1 MATIDDG
8 VQQDIEYV
16 NVEEITSRSEADEKI
31 LQSYHRLSSRRVD
44 LVGDFAGQ
52 ELFAIEG
59 DSLLLQCFENTLLDY
74 EDGFQMLHAVYL
86 VEEYLAQLQRRNC
99 RFHVAFFEAHR
110 HLCIPQSVKTIN
122 RSKYLLTRAA
132 LIRHLQS
139 NLVSESIQ
147 VHCFSDL
154 GDQAFDDY
162 LRNSAVYFMMCHDG
176 SRSHTSTNHDG
187 ADPRTQLRSVILH
200 FILSGYNV
208 ALINGSEFVDT
219 KIMAMVLETKN
230 LSHTLDIELD
240 EALKQSP
247 DVSNSISSEE
257 IKEVESKTSYLTERE
272 RLTVLALSRLIKSS
286 STAPQ
291 IPQFTHDLLVH
302 TALLHALPLSAR
314 SLQHTSSLDD
324 LAEHL
329 SDFCN
334 QATEIVRSSAWNEHH
349 DDVED
354 NECDVADLFDG
365 RLFNV
370 VSKGLDLSKMPESMQ
385 GKLNEL
391 NKSLKAVCHV
401 SSEDTQFDAKKLD
414 ISSLDTPS
422 TETTGN
428 MSVLPFSNPVFDQ
441 HLKSIRLG
449 IDDNASE
456 ESSRPSARIFQEVSH
471 WHNAKRPIQS
481 KTQPVLS
488 PRDELRARRR
498 NQKYMDE
505 MQKYAASLTNTVG
518 RALEPETLLVKSA
531 AQSKVAQKTESKKSN
546 VEPTK
551 ADKTDKAESSKKG
564 GNPKGAKKNVKVSGK
579 QAAQEAA
586 AAFQAKKSEAS
597 DSKVMQAWH
606 VILKSLSAETD
617 LPSRYIKTKDYFASL
632 PKDKREIL
640 GAEVQLFS
648 LSTLV
653 EIAIQSGKTTGE
665 DQSGVVAFIWHTA
678 RNLVL
683 CDNMT
688 KTICEKIKLTV
699 DSFGLPPVDIPK
711 PTQDKALPFRF
722 ALPLQNADEVK
733 NKLSGKAFQL
743 LHCGPFLDRS
753 MDAAPD
759 SRVDFQPDGWQ
770 RKVLD
775 GIDNNKSLF
784 VVAPTSAGKTFISFY
799 AMRKVIEADDEGV
812 LVYVAPTK
820 ALVNQIAAEIQGRY
834 SKKFKYPGK
843 SVWAIHTRDH
853 RINNATGCQVLVT
866 VPHVLQIML
875 LAPSHANSWATRV
888 KRIIFDEVHCIG
900 QADDGVVWEQLLLL
914 APCPIIALSATV
926 GNPDVFSDWLST
938 TEKAMGIEFEMVRHP
953 YRYSDLR
960 KFYYNP
966 PTKFLFDGLGQKKG
980 LPTLGLDGT
989 TGFEYLHPVACLV
1002 NRSAGMPDD
1011 LSFEPR
1017 DCYTLW
1023 KAMKEH
1029 SNDKYKLSA
1038 ELDPSTALP
1047 NVIRKQ
1053 DVLQWEAGLKKV
1065 LAAWMEDPSSPFN
1078 EVFKTLTGKA
1088 APKEDLYTP
1097 TAKRSGQREAQKVA
1111 ADNFLPLLCRLH
1123 EQEAMPAILFNYDRT
1138 RCEDICAKIHDDLKA
1153 AEDQWKA
1160 TDPKWKNKI
1169 VQWEAWKK
1177 DQERKGAKASKLSK
1191 KKPAEEGMTKADM
1204 ARDAADVDATGFEGF
1219 DPLAPQEGYHFC
1231 NFKAI
1236 QVSELADYMRELEW
1250 RRVPQWLIVAL
1261 TRGVAVH
1268 HSGMNRKYRQ
1278 VVEILFRKGFLR
1290 VVVATGTLALGIN
1303 MPCKTVV
1310 FTGES
1315 VFLTALEYRQCAGRA
1330 GRRGFD
1336 LLGNVVFQNMEHEKV
1351 LRLMSSR
1358 LPDLNGHFP
1367 VTTTLV
1373 LRLFTLLHGSN
1384 NSKYAAT
1391 CINSL
1396 LSQPRLHMGG
1406 PSFKDQTLHHLRFS
1420 IEYLRRQHLLDAK
1433 GATLNF
1439 AGLVSH
1445 LYFTENS
1452 SFAFHA
1458 LLKEGYL
1465 HRLCADIDND
1475 EENVVNTLMLVM
1487 SHLFGRVYCRK
1498 SDAEYREKV
1507 VKPSSSTVFL
1517 APLPEDAANV
1527 LNEHGKQTLDIF
1539 STYVRT
1545 FVDQHVP
1552 KADDTLPLTARHV
1565 GSSSAGPAS
1574 ALEVSLPTTK
1584 IRSPFVALSGHTDN
1598 FKSIRELCRS
1608 VRSGVFL
1615 EESAIPHVAM
1625 LSQDLDIPLNAYL
1638 VDFFKHGDVKTLEK
1652 ANGIRRGDV
1661 WFMLND
1667 FSLVLAT
1674 IITSLLNFMKLKVG
1688 SDMDFLDTM
1697 GELDT
1702 IEEAEDETVAVKE
1715 DGEAVPAPSE
1725 APKAMPTIAKK
1736 TAKKA
1741 DSWEDMADEE
1751 EVIEKDF
1758 NAATAKFEQLSFDS
1772 AAWEGQGG
1780 EKGLLKVLKAFQKL
1794 HSEFNMKFKAMWA

>member
-1 MATIDDG
+1 MATDG

-16 NVEEITSRSEADEKI
+16 NVEDISRSEEDQKI

-59 DSLLLQCFENTLLDY
+59 DSLLLQCFENSLLDF

-86 VEEYLAQLQRRNC
+86 VEDYLAQLQRRNC
-99 RFHVAFFEAHR
+99 RFHIAFFEAHR
-110 HLCIPQSVKTIN
+110 QLCIPQSVKSIN

-132 LIRHLQS
+132 IIRHLKS
-139 NLVSESIQ
+139 NLQSEHVQI
-147 VHCFSDL
+147 HCFSDL
-154 GDQAFDDY
+154 FDQAFDDY
-162 LRNSAVYFMMCHDG
+162 LRNSAVYFLMCHDG
-176 SRSHTSTNHDG
+176 ARSYTTQDRDVP
-187 ADPRTQLRSVILH
+187 DPRTQLRSIIVH

-230 LSHTLDIELD
+230 LSHRLDPTLDASPKQLNGVSEPISTAELKDIE
-240 EALKQSP
+240 
-247 DVSNSISSEE
+247 
-257 IKEVESKTSYLTERE
+257 TSTSDLTERE
-272 RLTVLALSRLIKSS
+272 RLTILTLSRLIKTSS
-286 STAPQ
+286 SSPSVQ
-291 IPQFTHDLLVH
+291 QFTHDVLAH

-314 SLQHTSSLDD
+314 SLQHTSAVSGYK
-324 LAEHL
+324 EHL
-329 SDFCN
+329 SSFCD
-334 QATEIVRSSAWNEHH
+334 QAAEMLRSSSWAQYHQEI
-349 DDVED
+349 ED
-354 NECDVADLFDG
+354 NDCDVADVFDG
-365 RLFNV
+365 RLFNII
-370 VSKGLDLSKMPESMQ
+370 
-385 GKLNEL
+385 
-391 NKSLKAVCHV
+391 
-401 SSEDTQFDAKKLD
+401 SEGLD
-414 ISSLDTPS
+414 ISSMPETVQSKLQRLSECMKTICNDTTSAESDGRKLEISSLDAPS
-422 TETTGN
+422 TAPTGN

-441 HLKSIRLG
+441 HLASIRLG
-449 IDDNASE
+449 IDDRASE
-456 ESSRPSARIFQEVSH
+456 EISRPSARIFQEVSH

-481 KTQPVLS
+481 KNTPVLS

-505 MQKYAASLTNTVG
+505 MQKYAASLTNSVG

-531 AQSKVAQKTESKKSN
+531 AASKVSQKTENKKTNAEPTKNADTSKKS
-546 VEPTK
+546 
-551 ADKTDKAESSKKG
+551 
-564 GNPKGAKKNVKVSGK
+564 GNPKGGKKNVKVSGK

-586 AAFQAKKSEAS
+586 AAFQAKKAEAS
-597 DSKVMQAWH
+597 DTKVMQAWH
-606 VILKSLSAETD
+606 IILKSLSAEKD
-617 LPSRYIKTKDYFASL
+617 LPSRYVKTKDYFTSL
-632 PKDKREIL
+632 PKDKREVL

-653 EIAIQSGKTTGE
+653 EIAIQSGKTN
-665 DQSGVVAFIWHTA
+665 DQDPNGIVAFIWHTA
-678 RNLVL
+678 RNLVE
-683 CDNMT
+683 CENMT
-688 KTICEKIKLTV
+688 KTICEKVKLTV
-699 DSFGLPPVDIPK
+699 DTFGLPPVDIPK
-711 PTQDKALPFRF
+711 PTQDKSLPFRF
-722 ALPLQNADEVK
+722 ALPLQSAELVK
-733 NKLSGKAFQL
+733 NKLPSKAFQL

-759 SRVDFQPDGWQ
+759 SRVDFEPDGWQ

-775 GIDNNKSLF
+775 GIDDNKSLF

-900 QADDGVVWEQLLLL
+900 QAQDGVVWEQLLLL
-914 APCPIIALSATV
+914 APCPVIALSATV

-938 TEKAMGIEFEMVRHP
+938 TEKAMGIDFEMVRHP

-960 KFYYNP
+960 KFYYDP
-966 PTKFLFDGLGQKKG
+966 PKKFLFDGLGQKKG
-980 LPTLGLDGT
+980 LPTLGLDGS

-1029 SNDKYKLSA
+1029 SNDKYSLSA
-1038 ELDPSTALP
+1038 ELDPANALP

-1053 DVLQWEAGLKKV
+1053 DVLKWEAGLKKV
-1065 LAAWMEDPSSPFN
+1065 LAAWMEDTASPFN
-1078 EVFKTLTGKA
+1078 AVFTTLSGKR
-1088 APKEDLYTP
+1088 PQKEELYAP
-1097 TAKRSGQREAQKVA
+1097 TAKRIGQREAQEVEE
-1111 ADNFLPLLCRLH
+1111 DNFLPLLCRLH
-1123 EQEAMPAILFNYDRT
+1123 EQDAMPAILFNYDRT
-1138 RCEDICAKIHDDLKA
+1138 RCEDICAKIHDDLKE

-1160 TDPKWKNKI
+1160 TDPKWKAKI
-1169 VQWEAWKK
+1169 AQWEAWKK
-1177 DQERKGAKASKLSK
+1177 EQERKGAKASKVSK
-1191 KKPAEEGMTKADM
+1191 SRKPAEEGMTKADM
-1204 ARDAADVDATGFEGF
+1204 QRDAADTDANGFEGF
-1219 DPLAPQEGYHFC
+1219 DPAAPQDGYHFC

-1236 QVSELADYMRELEW
+1236 QISELEDYMRELEW
-1250 RRVPQWLIVAL
+1250 RHVPQWLIVAL
-1261 TRGVAVH
+1261 TRGIAVH

-1336 LLGNVVFQNMEHEKV
+1336 LLGNVVFQNMQHEKV

-1384 NSKYAAT
+1384 NSKYAAS

-1396 LSQPRLHMGG
+1396 LSQPRLYMGG

-1420 IEYLRRQHLLDAK
+1420 IEYLRRQQLLDAK
-1433 GATLNF
+1433 GTTLNF

-1458 LLKEGYL
+1458 LLKEGYF
-1465 HRLCADIDND
+1465 HKLCADIDNNA
-1475 EENVVNTLMLVM
+1475 ESVINTLMMVM

-1507 VKPSSSTVFL
+1507 VKPSSSMVFL
-1517 APLPEDAANV
+1517 PPLPEEAAQV

-1545 FVDQHVP
+1545 FVDQHVQ
-1552 KADDTLPLTARHV
+1552 KADDVLPLTARQV
-1565 GSSSAGPAS
+1565 GCSSVDSAPSLG
-1574 ALEVSLPTTK
+1574 EVSLPSTK
-1584 IRSPFVALSGHTDN
+1584 IRSPFVALSGHTDH
-1598 FKSIRELCRS
+1598 FKSISELCRS

-1625 LSQDLDIPLNAYL
+1625 LSQDLDQPLNAYL

-1702 IEEAEDETVAVKE
+1702 LEEAEDETVVVKE

-1725 APKAMPTIAKK
+1725 APKAAMATITK
-1736 TAKKA
+1736 KKA
-1741 DSWEDMADEE
+1741 KNAESWEDMADEE
-1751 EVIEKDF
+1751 EVIEKDY
-1758 NAATAKFEQLSFDS
+1758 NEAAAKLDELNIDS

-1780 EKGLLKVLKAFQKL
+1780 EKGLLKVLKAFQRL
-1794 HSEFNMKFKAMWA
+1794 HSEFNLKFKAMWA

>member
-1 MATIDDG
+1 MATDG

-16 NVEEITSRSEADEKI
+16 DVEDISRSEEDQKI
-31 LQSYHRLSSRRVD
+31 LQGYHRLSSRRVD
-44 LVGDFAGQ
+44 L
-52 ELFAIEG
+52 
-59 DSLLLQCFENTLLDY
+59 CFENSLLDF
-74 EDGFQMLHAVYL
+74 EDGFQLLHAVYL

-110 HLCIPQSVKTIN
+110 QLCIPQSVKSIH

-132 LIRHLQS
+132 IIRHLQS
-139 NLVSESIQ
+139 NLVSDKVQI
-147 VHCFSDL
+147 HCFSDL
-154 GDQAFDDY
+154 HDQAFDDY
-162 LRNSAVYFMMCHDG
+162 LRNSAVYFLMCHDG
-176 SRSHTSTNHDG
+176 ARSYTTQESDVP
-187 ADPRTQLRSVILH
+187 DPRTQLRSMIVH
-200 FILSGYNV
+200 FILTGYNV

-219 KIMAMVLETKN
+219 KIMAMVLETKK
-230 LSHTLDIELD
+230 LSHTLDSSLNTT
-240 EALKQSP
+240 LKSSS
-247 DVSNSISSEE
+247 DVSEPTSSAE
-257 IKEVESKTSYLTERE
+257 IKEIGTHTPDITERE
-272 RLTVLALSRLIKSS
+272 RLTVMALSRLAKTSS
-286 STAPQ
+286 SSPQ
-291 IPQFTHDLLVH
+291 IQQFTHDLLAH
-302 TALLHALPLSAR
+302 TALLHALPLSSR
-314 SLQHTSSLDD
+314 SLQHVSALSEY
-324 LAEHL
+324 AEHL
-329 SDFCN
+329 SSFCN
-334 QATEIVRSSAWNEHH
+334 QATEILRSENWSQYHQGLES
-349 DDVED
+349 

-370 VSKGLDLSKMPESMQ
+370 VSKGLDLSSMPDSMQ
-385 GKLNEL
+385 KKFNKLSE
-391 NKSLKAVCHV
+391 SLKAVSDISV
-401 SSEDTQFDAKKLD
+401 SKTERKLD
-414 ISSLDTPS
+414 VSSLDATPTS
-422 TETTGN
+422 PTGN

-441 HLKSIRLG
+441 HLASIHLG

-456 ESSRPSARIFQEVSH
+456 ETSRPSARIFQEVSH
-471 WHNAKRPIQS
+471 WHNAKRPIQT
-481 KTQPVLS
+481 KNTPVLS

-505 MQKYAASLTNTVG
+505 MQKYAASLTNSVG

-531 AQSKVAQKTESKKSN
+531 AASKVAQKTENKKTTA
-546 VEPTK
+546 EPAK
-551 ADKTDKAESSKKG
+551 VESSKKG
-564 GNPKGAKKNVKVSGK
+564 GNPKGGKKNVKVSGK

-586 AAFQAKKSEAS
+586 AAFQAKKSEAA

-606 VILKSLSAETD
+606 IILKSLSAESD
-617 LPSRYIKTKDYFASL
+617 LPSRYIKTKDYFSTL
-632 PKDKREIL
+632 PKEKREIL

-653 EIAIQSGKTTGE
+653 EIAIQSGKTT
-665 DQSGVVAFIWHTA
+665 DQDTSGIVAFIWHTA
-678 RNLVL
+678 RNLVQ

-699 DSFGLPPVDIPK
+699 DSFALPPVDIPK
-711 PTQDKALPFRF
+711 PTEDKSLPFRF
-722 ALPLQNADEVK
+722 ALPLQSTDLVK
-733 NKLSGKAFQL
+733 NKLSSKAFQL

-759 SRVDFQPDGWQ
+759 SRVDFEPDGWQ

-775 GIDNNKSLF
+775 GIDDNKSLF

-900 QADDGVVWEQLLLL
+900 QAEDGVVWEQLLLL
-914 APCPIIALSATV
+914 APCPVIALSATV
-926 GNPDVFSDWLST
+926 GNPDVFSDWLAT
-938 TEKAMGIEFEMVRHP
+938 TEKAMGIDFEM
-953 YRYSDLR
+953 
-960 KFYYNP
+960 
-966 PTKFLFDGLGQKKG
+966 KFLFDGLGQKKG

-989 TGFEYLHPVACLV
+989 TGFEYLHPVACLI
-1002 NRSAGMPDD
+1002 NRSAGLPDD

-1029 SNDKYKLSA
+1029 SNDKYSLPA
-1038 ELDPSTALP
+1038 ELDPTTALP
-1047 NVIRKQ
+1047 SVIRKQ
-1053 DVLQWEAGLKKV
+1053 DVLKWEAGLKKV
-1065 LAAWMEDPSSPFN
+1065 LAAWMEDTASPFN
-1078 EVFKTLTGKA
+1078 AVFATLSGKQA
-1088 APKEDLYTP
+1088 QKEDL
-1097 TAKRSGQREAQKVA
+1097 
-1111 ADNFLPLLCRLH
+1111 LH
-1123 EQEAMPAILFNYDRT
+1123 EQEALPAILFNYDRT
-1138 RCEDICAKIHDDLKA
+1138 RCEDICAKIHDDLKE

-1160 TDPKWKNKI
+1160 TDPKWKVK
-1169 VQWEAWKK
+1169 VAQWEAWKK
-1177 DQERKGAKASKLSK
+1177 EQERKGAKASKAKS

-1204 ARDAADVDATGFEGF
+1204 QRDAADTDANGFEGF
-1219 DPLAPQEGYHFC
+1219 DPAAPQEGYHFC

-1236 QVSELADYMRELEW
+1236 QASELADYMRELEW

-1261 TRGVAVH
+1261 TRGIAVH

-1336 LLGNVVFQNMEHEKV
+1336 LLGNVVFQNMQHEKV

-1384 NSKYAAT
+1384 NSKYAAS

-1465 HRLCADIDND
+1465 HRLCADIDNNA
-1475 EENVVNTLMLVM
+1475 ESVVNTLMLVM

-1507 VKPSSSTVFL
+1507 VKPSSSIVFL
-1517 APLPEDAANV
+1517 PPLPEEAANV
-1527 LNEHGKQTLDIF
+1527 LNEHGQQTLDIF

-1545 FVDQHVP
+1545 FVDQHVK
-1552 KADDTLPLTARHV
+1552 KADDTLPLTSRQV
-1565 GSSSAGPAS
+1565 GCSSVESAPK
-1574 ALEVSLPTTK
+1574 LDEVSLPSTK

-1598 FKSIRELCRS
+1598 FRSISELCRS

-1625 LSQDLDIPLNAYL
+1625 LSQDLDQPLNAYL

-1702 IEEAEDETVAVKE
+1702 LEEAEDETVAVKE

-1725 APKAMPTIAKK
+1725 APKAAMATITKK
-1736 TAKKA
+1736 KAKKA
-1741 DSWEDMADEE
+1741 ESWEDMADEE
-1751 EVIEKDF
+1751 EVIEKDY
-1758 NAATAKFEQLSFDS
+1758 NEAAAKLDELNFDS

-1780 EKGLLKVLKAFQKL
+1780 EKGLLKVLKAFQRL
-1794 HSEFNMKFKAMWA
+1794 HSEFNLKFKAMWA

>member
-1 MATIDDG
+1 MATDG

-16 NVEEITSRSEADEKI
+16 DVEDISRSEEDQKI
-31 LQSYHRLSSRRVD
+31 LQGYHRLSSRRVD
-44 LVGDFAGQ
+44 L
-52 ELFAIEG
+52 
-59 DSLLLQCFENTLLDY
+59 CFENSLLDF
-74 EDGFQMLHAVYL
+74 EDGFQLLHAVYL

-110 HLCIPQSVKTIN
+110 QLCIPQSVKSIH

-132 LIRHLQS
+132 IIRHLQS
-139 NLVSESIQ
+139 NLVSDKVQI
-147 VHCFSDL
+147 HCFSDL
-154 GDQAFDDY
+154 HDQAFDDY
-162 LRNSAVYFMMCHDG
+162 LRNSAVYFLMCHDG
-176 SRSHTSTNHDG
+176 ARAYTTQESDVP
-187 ADPRTQLRSVILH
+187 DPRTQLRSMIVH
-200 FILSGYNV
+200 FILTGYNV

-219 KIMAMVLETKN
+219 KIMAMVLETKK
-230 LSHTLDIELD
+230 LSHTLDSSLNTN
-240 EALKQSP
+240 LKSSS
-247 DVSNSISSEE
+247 DVSEPTSSAE
-257 IKEVESKTSYLTERE
+257 IKEIGTHTPDITERE
-272 RLTVLALSRLIKSS
+272 RLTVMALSRLAKTSS
-286 STAPQ
+286 SSPQ
-291 IPQFTHDLLVH
+291 IQQFTHDLLAH
-302 TALLHALPLSAR
+302 TALLHALPLSSR
-314 SLQHTSSLDD
+314 SLQHVSALSEY
-324 LAEHL
+324 AEHL
-329 SDFCN
+329 SSFCN
-334 QATEIVRSSAWNEHH
+334 QATEILRSENWSQYHQGLET
-349 DDVED
+349 

-370 VSKGLDLSKMPESMQ
+370 VSKGLDLSSMPDSMQ
-385 GKLNEL
+385 KKFTKLSE
-391 NKSLKAVCHV
+391 SLKAVSDISV
-401 SSEDTQFDAKKLD
+401 SKTERKLD
-414 ISSLDTPS
+414 VSSLDATPTS
-422 TETTGN
+422 PTGN

-441 HLKSIRLG
+441 HLASIHLG

-456 ESSRPSARIFQEVSH
+456 ETSRPSARIFQ
-471 WHNAKRPIQS
+471 
-481 KTQPVLS
+481 
-488 PRDELRARRR
+488 ELRARRR

-505 MQKYAASLTNTVG
+505 MQKYAASLTNSVG

-531 AQSKVAQKTESKKSN
+531 AASKVAQKTENKKTTA
-546 VEPTK
+546 EPAK
-551 ADKTDKAESSKKG
+551 VESSKKG
-564 GNPKGAKKNVKVSGK
+564 GNPKGGKKNVKVSGK

-586 AAFQAKKSEAS
+586 AAFQAKKSEAA

-606 VILKSLSAETD
+606 IILKSLSAESD
-617 LPSRYIKTKDYFASL
+617 LPSRYIKTKDYFSTL
-632 PKDKREIL
+632 PKEKREIL

-653 EIAIQSGKTTGE
+653 EIAIQSGKTT
-665 DQSGVVAFIWHTA
+665 DQDTSGIVAFIWHTA
-678 RNLVL
+678 RNLVQ

-699 DSFGLPPVDIPK
+699 DSFALPPVDIPK
-711 PTQDKALPFRF
+711 PTEDKSLPFRF
-722 ALPLQNADEVK
+722 ALPLQSTDLVK
-733 NKLSGKAFQL
+733 NKLSSKAFQL

-759 SRVDFQPDGWQ
+759 SRVDFEPDGWQ

-775 GIDNNKSLF
+775 GIDDNKSLF

-900 QADDGVVWEQLLLL
+900 QAEDGVVWEQLLLL
-914 APCPIIALSATV
+914 APCPVIALSATV
-926 GNPDVFSDWLST
+926 GNPDVFSDWLAT
-938 TEKAMGIEFEMVRHP
+938 TEKAMGIDFEM
-953 YRYSDLR
+953 
-960 KFYYNP
+960 
-966 PTKFLFDGLGQKKG
+966 KFLFDGLGQKKG

-989 TGFEYLHPVACLV
+989 TGFEYLHPVACLI
-1002 NRSAGMPDD
+1002 NRSAGLPDD

-1023 KAMKEH
+1023 KTMKEH
-1029 SNDKYKLSA
+1029 SNDKYSLPA
-1038 ELDPSTALP
+1038 ELDPTTALP
-1047 NVIRKQ
+1047 SVIRKQ
-1053 DVLQWEAGLKKV
+1053 DVLKWEAGLKKV
-1065 LAAWMEDPSSPFN
+1065 LAAWMEDTASPFN
-1078 EVFKTLTGKA
+1078 AVFATLSGKQA
-1088 APKEDLYTP
+1088 QKEDLYAP
-1097 TAKRSGQREAQKVA
+1097 TAKRTGQREAQNVA
-1111 ADNFLPLLCRLH
+1111 DDDFLPLLCRLH
-1123 EQEAMPAILFNYDRT
+1123 EQEALPAILFNYDRT
-1138 RCEDICAKIHDDLKA
+1138 RCEDICAKIHDDLKE

-1160 TDPKWKNKI
+1160 TDPKWKVK
-1169 VQWEAWKK
+1169 VAQWEAWKK
-1177 DQERKGAKASKLSK
+1177 EQERKGAKASKAKS

-1204 ARDAADVDATGFEGF
+1204 QRDAADTDANGFEGF
-1219 DPLAPQEGYHFC
+1219 DPAAPQEGYHFC

-1236 QVSELADYMRELEW
+1236 QASELADYMRELEW

-1261 TRGVAVH
+1261 TRGIAVH

-1336 LLGNVVFQNMEHEKV
+1336 LLGNVVFQNMQHEKV

-1384 NSKYAAT
+1384 NSKYAAS

-1465 HRLCADIDND
+1465 HRLCADIDNNA
-1475 EENVVNTLMLVM
+1475 ESVVNTLMLVM

-1507 VKPSSSTVFL
+1507 VKPSSSIVFL
-1517 APLPEDAANV
+1517 PPLPEEAANV
-1527 LNEHGKQTLDIF
+1527 LNEHGQQTLDIF

-1545 FVDQHVP
+1545 FVDQHVK
-1552 KADDTLPLTARHV
+1552 KADDTLPLTSKQV
-1565 GSSSAGPAS
+1565 GCSSVESAPK
-1574 ALEVSLPTTK
+1574 LDQVSLPSTK

-1598 FKSIRELCRS
+1598 FRSISELCRS

-1625 LSQDLDIPLNAYL
+1625 LSRDLDQPLNAYL

-1702 IEEAEDETVAVKE
+1702 LEEAEDETVAVKE

-1725 APKAMPTIAKK
+1725 APKAAMATITKK
-1736 TAKKA
+1736 KAKKA
-1741 DSWEDMADEE
+1741 ESWEDMADEE
-1751 EVIEKDF
+1751 EVIEKDY
-1758 NAATAKFEQLSFDS
+1758 NEAAAKLDELNFDS

-1780 EKGLLKVLKAFQKL
+1780 EKGLLKVLKAFQRL
-1794 HSEFNMKFKAMWA
+1794 HSEFNLKFKAMWA

>member
-1 MATIDDG
+1 MATDG

-16 NVEEITSRSEADEKI
+16 NVEDISRSEEDQKI

-59 DSLLLQCFENTLLDY
+59 DSLLLQCFENSLLDF

-99 RFHVAFFEAHR
+99 RFHVAFFDAHR
-110 HLCIPQSVKTIN
+110 QLCIPQNVKSIN

-132 LIRHLQS
+132 IIRHLQS
-139 NLVSESIQ
+139 NLKSDDVQ
-147 VHCFSDL
+147 VHCFKDL
-154 GDQAFDDY
+154 YDQAFDDY
-162 LRNSAVYFMMCHDG
+162 LRNSAVYFLMCHDG
-176 SRSHTSTNHDG
+176 ARSHTTQDRDVS
-187 ADPRTQLRSVILH
+187 DPRTQLRSIIVH

-230 LSHTLDIELD
+230 LSHTLDPSLD
-240 EALKQSP
+240 ASPKQPS
-247 DVSNSISSEE
+247 DVSEPISAAELKE
-257 IKEVESKTSYLTERE
+257 IGTSTSNITERE
-272 RLTVLALSRLIKSS
+272 RLTVLTLSRLIKSS
-286 STAPQ
+286 SASSEVQ
-291 IPQFTHDLLVH
+291 QFTHDVLAH
-302 TALLHALPLSAR
+302 TALLHTLPLSAR
-314 SLQHTSSLDD
+314 SLQQIPAASDYQ
-324 LAEHL
+324 EHL
-329 SDFCN
+329 SSFCT
-334 QATEIVRSSAWNEHH
+334 QAAEILQSANWAEYHQGTG
-349 DDVED
+349 D
-354 NECDVADLFDG
+354 NECDVADSFDG

-370 VSKGLDLSKMPESMQ
+370 VSKGLDISSMPETMQ
-385 GKLNEL
+385 SILQKLNEC
-391 NKSLKAVCHV
+391 LKAICNE
-401 SSEDTQFDAKKLD
+401 STIDNEANSRKSE
-414 ISSLDTPS
+414 ISSSNAPS
-422 TETTGN
+422 TTPTGN
-428 MSVLPFSNPVFDQ
+428 SSVLPFSNPVFDQ
-441 HLKSIRLG
+441 HLTSIRLG
-449 IDDNASE
+449 IDDHASE
-456 ESSRPSARIFQEVSH
+456 ETSRPSARIFQEVSH

-481 KTQPVLS
+481 KNTPVLS

-505 MQKYAASLTNTVG
+505 MQKYAASLTNSVG

-531 AQSKVAQKTESKKSN
+531 AASKVAQKSENKKA
-546 VEPTK
+546 VPEP
-551 ADKTDKAESSKKG
+551 KTVDTSKKG
-564 GNPKGAKKNVKVSGK
+564 APKGGKKNVKVSGK

-606 VILKSLSAETD
+606 IILKSLSAESD

-632 PKDKREIL
+632 PKDKREVL

-653 EIAIQSGKTTGE
+653 EIAIQSGKTN
-665 DQSGVVAFIWHTA
+665 DQDPNGIVAFIWHTA

-699 DSFGLPPVDIPK
+699 DTFGLPPVDIPK
-711 PTQDKALPFRF
+711 PTQDKSLPFRF
-722 ALPLQNADEVK
+722 ALPLQSAELVK
-733 NKLSGKAFQL
+733 NKLSSKAFQL

-759 SRVDFQPDGWQ
+759 SRVDFEPDGWQ

-775 GIDNNKSLF
+775 GIDDNKSLF

-900 QADDGVVWEQLLLL
+900 QAQDGVVWEQLLLL
-914 APCPIIALSATV
+914 APCPVIALSATV
-926 GNPDVFSDWLST
+926 GNPDVFSDWLAT
-938 TEKAMGIEFEMVRHP
+938 TEKAMGIDFEMVRHP

-960 KFYYNP
+960 KFYYEP
-966 PTKFLFDGLGQKKG
+966 PKKFLFDGLGQKKG

-989 TGFEYLHPVACLV
+989 TGFEYLHPVACLI
-1002 NRSAGMPDD
+1002 NRAAGMPDD

-1023 KAMKEH
+1023 KALKEH
-1029 SNDKYKLSA
+1029 SNDKYSLPA
-1038 ELDPSTALP
+1038 EVDPSKALP
-1047 NVIRKQ
+1047 DVIRKQ
-1053 DVLQWEAGLKKV
+1053 DVLAWEAGLKKI
-1065 LAAWMEDPSSPFN
+1065 LAAWMEDTASPFN
-1078 EVFKTLTGKA
+1078 AVFTTLTGKR
-1088 APKEDLYTP
+1088 PGKEELYAP
-1097 TAKRSGQREAQKVA
+1097 TAKRAGQGEAQEVRE
-1111 ADNFLPLLCRLH
+1111 DNFLPLLCRLH

-1138 RCEDICAKIHDDLKA
+1138 RCEDICAKIHDDLKE

-1160 TDPKWKNKI
+1160 TDPKWKAKI

-1177 DQERKGAKASKLSK
+1177 EQERKGAKASKVSK

-1204 ARDAADVDATGFEGF
+1204 ARDAADIDANGFEGF
-1219 DPLAPQEGYHFC
+1219 DPAAPQDGYHFC

-1236 QVSELADYMRELEW
+1236 QISELEDYMRELEW

-1261 TRGVAVH
+1261 TRGIAVH

-1336 LLGNVVFQNMEHEKV
+1336 LLGNVVFQNMQHEKV

-1384 NSKYAAT
+1384 NSKYAAA

-1396 LSQPRLHMGG
+1396 LSQPRLYMGG

-1420 IEYLRRQHLLDAK
+1420 IEYLRRQHLLDAN
-1433 GATLNF
+1433 GTTLNF

-1465 HRLCADIDND
+1465 HRLCADIDNNA
-1475 EENVVNTLMLVM
+1475 ESVVNTLMLVM

-1507 VKPSSSTVFL
+1507 VKPSSSMVFL
-1517 APLPEDAANV
+1517 PPLPEEAAQV
-1527 LNEHGKQTLDIF
+1527 LNEHGQQTLDIF

-1545 FVDQHVP
+1545 FVDQHVQE
-1552 KADDTLPLTARHV
+1552 ADDVLPLTARQV
-1565 GSSSAGPAS
+1565 GSSSVDS
-1574 ALEVSLPTTK
+1574 APGLGEVSLPSTK

-1598 FKSIRELCRS
+1598 FKSISELCRS

-1625 LSQDLDIPLNAYL
+1625 LSQDLDQPLNAYL

-1702 IEEAEDETVAVKE
+1702 LEEAEDETVAVKE

-1725 APKAMPTIAKK
+1725 APKAAMATITKK
-1736 TAKKA
+1736 KAKKA
-1741 DSWEDMADEE
+1741 ESWEDMADEE
-1751 EVIEKDF
+1751 EVIEKDY
-1758 NAATAKFEQLSFDS
+1758 NEAAAKLDELNFDS

-1780 EKGLLKVLKAFQKL
+1780 EKGLLKVLKAFQRL
-1794 HSEFNMKFKAMWA
+1794 HSEFNLKFKAMWA

>member
-1 MATIDDG
+1 MATTDG

-16 NVEEITSRSEADEKI
+16 NVEEISRTPEEQKI

-59 DSLLLQCFENTLLDY
+59 DSLLLHCFENTLLDF
-74 EDGFQMLHAVYL
+74 EDGFQVLHAVYL

-99 RFHVAFFEAHR
+99 RFHIAFFEANR
-110 HLCIPQSVKTIN
+110 QLCIPHNAAN
-122 RSKYLLTRAA
+122 RSKYLLARAA
-132 LIRHLQS
+132 IIRHFQS
-139 NLVSESIQ
+139 NLAPENVQI
-147 VHCFSDL
+147 HCFSSL
-154 GDQAFDDY
+154 QDQKFQDY
-162 LRNSAVYFMMCHDG
+162 LQTSAVYFMMCHDG
-176 SRSHTSTNHDG
+176 ARSHTVNDSDG
-187 ADPRTQLRSVILH
+187 PDPRTELRSIIVH

-219 KIMAMVLETKN
+219 KIMAMVLETKS
-230 LSHTLDIELD
+230 LSHSLDLSLD
-240 EALKQSP
+240 TVAQSQP
-247 DVSNSISSEE
+247 EVSEPVSYEE
-257 IKEVESKTSYLTERE
+257 IKNLGTNTAELSERE
-272 RLTVLALSRLIKSS
+272 RLTVMALSRLIKSS
-286 STAPQ
+286 SDSSKQ
-291 IPQFTHDLLVH
+291 QEFSHDVLAH
-302 TALLHALPLSAR
+302 IALIHSLPLSAR
-314 SLQHTSSLDD
+314 SLQHTPALDDYANLLSSLCD
-324 LAEHL
+324 
-329 SDFCN
+329 
-334 QATEIVRSSAWNEHH
+334 QATEILSSPYWSQYHQEK
-349 DDVED
+349 DS
-354 NECDVADLFDG
+354 ECDISDVFDG

-370 VSKGLDLSKMPESMQ
+370 VSNGLDFSSMPESMQ
-385 GKLNEL
+385 KKFAALVA
-391 NKSLKAVCHV
+391 SLKSVCDV
-401 SSEDTQFDAKKLD
+401 SVDSVKTDSKGLDA
-414 ISSLDTPS
+414 SSLDAPP
-422 TETTGN
+422 TESTGN
-428 MSVLPFSNPVFDQ
+428 ISVLPFSNPVFDQ

-456 ESSRPSARIFQEVSH
+456 ETSRPSARVFQEVTH
-471 WHNAKRPIQS
+471 WHNAKRPIQP
-481 KTQPVLS
+481 KTPTVVS

-505 MQKYAASLTNTVG
+505 MQKYAASLTNSVG

-531 AQSKVAQKTESKKSN
+531 AASKGAQKAESKKPAP
-546 VEPTK
+546 EPAK
-551 ADKTDKAESSKKG
+551 VESSKKG
-564 GNPKGAKKNVKVSGK
+564 GNPKGGKKNVKVSGK

-586 AAFQAKKSEAS
+586 AAFQAKKSEQS
-597 DSKVMQAWH
+597 DSKVMQAWQ
-606 VILKSLSAETD
+606 IIMKSLSAESD
-617 LPSRYIKTKDYFASL
+617 LPSRYTKTKDYLATL
-632 PKDKREIL
+632 PKDKREVL
-640 GAEVQLFS
+640 GAEVQVFM

-653 EIAIQSGKTTGE
+653 EIAIQSGKVGGQ
-665 DQSGVVAFIWHTA
+665 DQSGTVAFIWHTA
-678 RNLVL
+678 RNLVQT
-683 CDNMT
+683 DNLT

-699 DSFGLPPVDIPK
+699 DTFGLPPVDIPK
-711 PTQDKALPFRF
+711 PTQDKTLPFRF
-722 ALPLQNADEVK
+722 ALPLQSSEVVK
-733 NKLSGKAFQL
+733 NKLPSKAFQL

-775 GIDNNKSLF
+775 GIDDNKSLF

-900 QADDGVVWEQLLLL
+900 QAEDGVVWEQLLLL
-914 APCPIIALSATV
+914 APCPVIALSATV
-926 GNPDVFSDWLST
+926 GNPDVFSEWLST
-938 TEKAMGIEFEMVRHP
+938 TEKAMGIDFEMVRHP

-966 PTKFLFDGLGQKKG
+966 PRKFLFDGLGQKKG

-989 TGFEYLHPVACLV
+989 TGFEYLHPVACLI

-1023 KAMKEH
+1023 QAMKEH
-1029 SNDKYKLSA
+1029 SNERYSLSA
-1038 ELDPSTALP
+1038 ELDPTNALP

-1078 EVFKTLTGKA
+1078 AVFTKLSGTPP
-1088 APKEDLYTP
+1088 PKEELYAP
-1097 TAKRSGQREAQKVA
+1097 TAKRVGQREPQDVA
-1111 ADNFLPLLCRLH
+1111 EDNFLPLLSRLN
-1123 EQEAMPAILFNYDRT
+1123 EQEALPAILFNYDRT
-1138 RCEDICAKIHDDLKA
+1138 RCEDICASIHDDLKE
-1153 AEDQWKA
+1153 AEDQWRA

-1169 VQWEAWKK
+1169 AQWETWKK
-1177 DQERKGAKASKLSK
+1177 EQERKGARASKVSK

-1204 ARDAADVDATGFEGF
+1204 ARDAADTEANGFEGF
-1219 DPLAPQEGYHFC
+1219 DPEAPQDGYHFC

-1261 TRGVAVH
+1261 TRGIAVH

-1336 LLGNVVFQNMEHEKV
+1336 LLGNVVFQNMQHEKV

-1384 NSKYAAT
+1384 NSKYAAS

-1396 LSQPRLHMGG
+1396 LSQPRLYMGG

-1433 GATLNF
+1433 GASLNF

-1465 HRLCADIDND
+1465 HRLCADIDNNG
-1475 EENVVNTLMLVM
+1475 ETVVNTLMLVM

-1507 VKPSSSTVFL
+1507 VKPSSSIVFL
-1517 APLPEDAANV
+1517 PPLPEEAATV
-1527 LNEHGKQTLDIF
+1527 LKEHGQQTLDIF

-1545 FVDQHVP
+1545 FVEQHVE
-1552 KADDTLPLTARHV
+1552 KADNTLPLTAKQV
-1565 GSSSAGPAS
+1565 GSTTETAS
-1574 ALEVSLPTTK
+1574 TLDQVSLPSIK
-1584 IRSPFVALSGHTDN
+1584 IRSSFVALSGHTDN
-1598 FKSIRELCRS
+1598 FKTISELCRS

-1615 EESAIPHVAM
+1615 EESAIPHLAM
-1625 LSQDLDIPLNAYL
+1625 LSEGLDQPLNAYL

-1652 ANGIRRGDV
+1652 ANGVRRGDV

-1702 IEEAEDETVAVKE
+1702 LEEAEDETVAVKE
-1715 DGEAVPAPSE
+1715 DGEAVPTPAE
-1725 APKAMPTIAKK
+1725 ALKAKPTITKK
-1736 TAKKA
+1736 KAKKA

-1758 NAATAKFEQLSFDS
+1758 NEAAARLDELTFDS

-1780 EKGLLKVLKAFQKL
+1780 EKGLLKVLKAFQRL
-1794 HSEFNMKFKAMWA
+1794 HSEFNLKFKAMWA

>member
-1 MATIDDG
+1 MATDG

-16 NVEEITSRSEADEKI
+16 NVEDISRSEEDQKI

-59 DSLLLQCFENTLLDY
+59 DSLLLQCFENSLLDF

-110 HLCIPQSVKTIN
+110 QLCIPQNVKSIN

-132 LIRHLQS
+132 IIRHLQS
-139 NLVSESIQ
+139 NLQSDDVQ
-147 VHCFSDL
+147 VHCFADL
-154 GDQAFDDY
+154 YDQAFDDY
-162 LRNSAVYFMMCHDG
+162 LRNSAVYFLMCHDG
-176 SRSHTSTNHDG
+176 ARSHTTQDRDVP
-187 ADPRTQLRSVILH
+187 DPRTQLRSIIVH

-230 LSHTLDIELD
+230 LSHTLDPSLD
-240 EALKQSP
+240 ASPKQPS
-247 DVSNSISSEE
+247 DVPESISSAE
-257 IKEVESKTSYLTERE
+257 IKEIGTSTSDITERE
-272 RLTVLALSRLIKSS
+272 RLTVMTLSRLLKT
-286 STAPQ
+286 STASSEVQ
-291 IPQFTHDLLVH
+291 QFAHDVLAH

-314 SLQHTSSLDD
+314 SLQQISVASDNQ
-324 LAEHL
+324 EHL
-329 SDFCN
+329 SSFCN
-334 QATEIVRSSAWNEHH
+334 QAAEILSSSNWVQYHQ
-349 DDVED
+349 DLKD
-354 NECDVADLFDG
+354 NECDVADSFDG

-370 VSKGLDLSKMPESMQ
+370 ISKGLDLSSMPETMQ
-385 GKLNEL
+385 SKLQKLSEC
-391 NKSLKAVCHV
+391 LKAICDGLSTNDKADTRKLET
-401 SSEDTQFDAKKLD
+401 SSSDA
-414 ISSLDTPS
+414 PS
-422 TETTGN
+422 TTPTGN
-428 MSVLPFSNPVFDQ
+428 SSVLPFSNPVFDQ
-441 HLKSIRLG
+441 HLTSIRLG
-449 IDDNASE
+449 IDDHASE
-456 ESSRPSARIFQEVSH
+456 ETSRPSARIFQEVSH

-481 KTQPVLS
+481 KNTPVLS

-505 MQKYAASLTNTVG
+505 MQKYAASLTNSVG

-531 AQSKVAQKTESKKSN
+531 AASKVAQKSENKKTIP
-546 VEPTK
+546 EPTK
-551 ADKTDKAESSKKG
+551 TADTKKG
-564 GNPKGAKKNVKVSGK
+564 APKGGKKNVKVSGK

-586 AAFQAKKSEAS
+586 AAFQAKKAEAS

-606 VILKSLSAETD
+606 IILKSLSAESD

-632 PKDKREIL
+632 PKDKREVL

-653 EIAIQSGKTTGE
+653 EIAIQSGKTN
-665 DQSGVVAFIWHTA
+665 DQDPNGIVAFIWHTA

-699 DSFGLPPVDIPK
+699 ENFGLPPVDIPK
-711 PTQDKALPFRF
+711 PTEDKSLPFRF
-722 ALPLQNADEVK
+722 ALPLQSAELVK
-733 NKLSGKAFQL
+733 NKLSSKAFQL

-775 GIDNNKSLF
+775 GIDDNKSLF

-900 QADDGVVWEQLLLL
+900 QAQDGVVWEQLLLL
-914 APCPIIALSATV
+914 APCPVIALSATV
-926 GNPDVFSDWLST
+926 GNPDVFSDWLAT
-938 TEKAMGIEFEMVRHP
+938 TEKAMGIDFEMVRHP

-960 KFYYNP
+960 KFYYEP
-966 PTKFLFDGLGQKKG
+966 PKKFLFDGLGQKKG

-989 TGFEYLHPVACLV
+989 TGFEYLHPVACLI

-1029 SNDKYKLSA
+1029 STDKYSLSA
-1038 ELDPSTALP
+1038 ELDPSKALP
-1047 NVIRKQ
+1047 DVIRKQ
-1053 DVLQWEAGLKKV
+1053 DVLKWEAGLKKT
-1065 LAAWMEDPSSPFN
+1065 LAAWMEDTASPFSA
-1078 EVFKTLTGKA
+1078 VFTTLTGKR
-1088 APKEDLYTP
+1088 PQKEELYAP
-1097 TAKRSGQREAQKVA
+1097 TAKRTGQGEAQEVKE
-1111 ADNFLPLLCRLH
+1111 DNFLPLLCRLH

-1138 RCEDICAKIHDDLKA
+1138 RCEDICAKIHDDLKE

-1160 TDPKWKNKI
+1160 TDPKWKAKI

-1177 DQERKGAKASKLSK
+1177 EQERKGAKASKVSK

-1204 ARDAADVDATGFEGF
+1204 ARDAADIDANGFEGF
-1219 DPLAPQEGYHFC
+1219 DPAAPQDGYHFC

-1236 QVSELADYMRELEW
+1236 QISELEDYMRELEW

-1261 TRGVAVH
+1261 TRGIAVH

-1336 LLGNVVFQNMEHEKV
+1336 LLGNVVFQNMQHEKV

-1384 NSKYAAT
+1384 NSKYAAS

-1396 LSQPRLHMGG
+1396 LSQPRLYMGG

-1420 IEYLRRQHLLDAK
+1420 IEYLRRQHLLDAN
-1433 GATLNF
+1433 GTTLNF

-1465 HRLCADIDND
+1465 HRLCADIDNNA
-1475 EENVVNTLMLVM
+1475 ESVVNTLMLVM

-1507 VKPSSSTVFL
+1507 VKPSSSMVFL
-1517 APLPEDAANV
+1517 PPLPEEAAQV
-1527 LNEHGKQTLDIF
+1527 LNEHGQQTLDIF

-1545 FVDQHVP
+1545 FVDQHVE
-1552 KADDTLPLTARHV
+1552 KADDVLPLTARKV
-1565 GSSSAGPAS
+1565 GSVDSASSLG
-1574 ALEVSLPTTK
+1574 EVSLPSTK

-1598 FKSIRELCRS
+1598 FKSISELCRS

-1625 LSQDLDIPLNAYL
+1625 LSQDLDQPLNAYL

-1702 IEEAEDETVAVKE
+1702 LEEAEDETVAVKE

-1725 APKAMPTIAKK
+1725 APKAAMATITKK
-1736 TAKKA
+1736 KAKKA
-1741 DSWEDMADEE
+1741 ESWEDMADEE
-1751 EVIEKDF
+1751 EVIEKDY
-1758 NAATAKFEQLSFDS
+1758 NEAAAKLDELNFDS

-1780 EKGLLKVLKAFQKL
+1780 EKGLLKVLKAFQRL
-1794 HSEFNMKFKAMWA
+1794 HSEFNLKFKAMWA

>member
-1 MATIDDG
+1 MATDG

-16 NVEEITSRSEADEKI
+16 DVEDISRSEEDQKI
-31 LQSYHRLSSRRVD
+31 LQGYHRLSSRRVD
-44 LVGDFAGQ
+44 L
-52 ELFAIEG
+52 
-59 DSLLLQCFENTLLDY
+59 
-74 EDGFQMLHAVYL
+74 DGFQLLHAVYL

-110 HLCIPQSVKTIN
+110 QLCIPQSVKSIH

-132 LIRHLQS
+132 IIRHLQS
-139 NLVSESIQ
+139 NLVSDKVQI
-147 VHCFSDL
+147 HCFSDL
-154 GDQAFDDY
+154 HDQAFDDY
-162 LRNSAVYFMMCHDG
+162 LRNSAVYFLMCHDG
-176 SRSHTSTNHDG
+176 ARSYTTKESDVP
-187 ADPRTQLRSVILH
+187 DPRTQLRSMIVH
-200 FILSGYNV
+200 FILTGYNV

-219 KIMAMVLETKN
+219 KIMAMVLETKK
-230 LSHTLDIELD
+230 LSHTLDSSLNTN
-240 EALKQSP
+240 LKSSS
-247 DVSNSISSEE
+247 DVSEPTSSAE
-257 IKEVESKTSYLTERE
+257 IKEIGTHTPDITERE
-272 RLTVLALSRLIKSS
+272 RLTVMALCRLAKTSS
-286 STAPQ
+286 SSPQ
-291 IPQFTHDLLVH
+291 IQQFTHDLLAH
-302 TALLHALPLSAR
+302 TALLHALPLSSR
-314 SLQHTSSLDD
+314 SLQHVSALSEY
-324 LAEHL
+324 AEHL
-329 SDFCN
+329 SSFCN
-334 QATEIVRSSAWNEHH
+334 QATEILRSENWSQYHQGLET
-349 DDVED
+349 

-370 VSKGLDLSKMPESMQ
+370 VSKGLDLSSMPDSMQ
-385 GKLNEL
+385 KKFTKLSE
-391 NKSLKAVCHV
+391 SLKAVSDISV
-401 SSEDTQFDAKKLD
+401 SKTERKLD
-414 ISSLDTPS
+414 VSSLDATPTS
-422 TETTGN
+422 PTGN

-441 HLKSIRLG
+441 HLASIHLG

-456 ESSRPSARIFQEVSH
+456 ETSRPSARIFQEVSH
-471 WHNAKRPIQS
+471 WHNAKRPIQT
-481 KTQPVLS
+481 KNTPVLS

-505 MQKYAASLTNTVG
+505 MQKYAASLTNSVG

-531 AQSKVAQKTESKKSN
+531 AASKVAQKTENKKTTA
-546 VEPTK
+546 EPAK
-551 ADKTDKAESSKKG
+551 VESSKKG
-564 GNPKGAKKNVKVSGK
+564 GNPKGGKKNVKVSGK

-586 AAFQAKKSEAS
+586 AAFQAKKSEAA

-606 VILKSLSAETD
+606 IILKSLSAESD
-617 LPSRYIKTKDYFASL
+617 LPSRYIKTKDYFSTL
-632 PKDKREIL
+632 PKEREIL

-653 EIAIQSGKTTGE
+653 EIAIQSGKTT
-665 DQSGVVAFIWHTA
+665 DQDTSGIVAFIWHTA
-678 RNLVL
+678 RNLVQ

-699 DSFGLPPVDIPK
+699 DSFALPPVDIPK
-711 PTQDKALPFRF
+711 PTEDKSLPFRF
-722 ALPLQNADEVK
+722 ALPLQSTDLVK
-733 NKLSGKAFQL
+733 NKLSSKAFQL

-759 SRVDFQPDGWQ
+759 SRVDFEPDGWQ

-775 GIDNNKSLF
+775 GIDDNKSLF

-900 QADDGVVWEQLLLL
+900 QAEDGVVWEQLLLL
-914 APCPIIALSATV
+914 APCPVIALSATV
-926 GNPDVFSDWLST
+926 GNPDVFSDWLAT
-938 TEKAMGIEFEMVRHP
+938 TEKAMGIDFEM
-953 YRYSDLR
+953 
-960 KFYYNP
+960 
-966 PTKFLFDGLGQKKG
+966 KFLFDGLGQKKG

-989 TGFEYLHPVACLV
+989 TGFEYLHPVACLI
-1002 NRSAGMPDD
+1002 NRSAGLPDD

-1029 SNDKYKLSA
+1029 SNDQYSLPA
-1038 ELDPSTALP
+1038 ELDPTTALP
-1047 NVIRKQ
+1047 SVIRKQ
-1053 DVLQWEAGLKKV
+1053 DVLKWEAGLKKV
-1065 LAAWMEDPSSPFN
+1065 LAAWMEDTASPFN
-1078 EVFKTLTGKA
+1078 AVFATLSGKQA
-1088 APKEDLYTP
+1088 QKEDL
-1097 TAKRSGQREAQKVA
+1097 
-1111 ADNFLPLLCRLH
+1111 LH
-1123 EQEAMPAILFNYDRT
+1123 EQEALPAILFNYDRT
-1138 RCEDICAKIHDDLKA
+1138 RCEDICAKIHDDLKE

-1160 TDPKWKNKI
+1160 TDPKWKVK
-1169 VQWEAWKK
+1169 VAQWEAWKK
-1177 DQERKGAKASKLSK
+1177 EQERKGAKASKAKS

-1204 ARDAADVDATGFEGF
+1204 QRDAADTDANGFEGF
-1219 DPLAPQEGYHFC
+1219 DPAAPQEGYHFC

-1236 QVSELADYMRELEW
+1236 QASELADYMRELEW

-1261 TRGVAVH
+1261 TRGIAVH

-1336 LLGNVVFQNMEHEKV
+1336 LLGNVVFQNMQHEKV

-1384 NSKYAAT
+1384 NSKYAAS

-1465 HRLCADIDND
+1465 HRLCADIDNNA
-1475 EENVVNTLMLVM
+1475 ESVVNTLMLVM

-1507 VKPSSSTVFL
+1507 VKPSSSIVFL
-1517 APLPEDAANV
+1517 PPLPEEAANV
-1527 LNEHGKQTLDIF
+1527 LNEHGQQTLDIF

-1545 FVDQHVP
+1545 FVDQHVK
-1552 KADDTLPLTARHV
+1552 KADDTLPLTSRQV
-1565 GSSSAGPAS
+1565 GCSSVESAPK
-1574 ALEVSLPTTK
+1574 LDEVSLPSTK

-1598 FKSIRELCRS
+1598 FRSISELCRS

-1625 LSQDLDIPLNAYL
+1625 LSQDLDQPLNAYL

-1674 IITSLLNFMKLKVG
+1674 IITSLLNFMKLK
-1688 SDMDFLDTM
+1688 LDT
-1697 GELDT
+1697 L
-1702 IEEAEDETVAVKE
+1702 EEAEDETVAVKE

-1725 APKAMPTIAKK
+1725 APKAAMATITKK
-1736 TAKKA
+1736 KAKKA
-1741 DSWEDMADEE
+1741 ESWEDMADEE
-1751 EVIEKDF
+1751 EVIEKDY
-1758 NAATAKFEQLSFDS
+1758 NEAAAKLDELNFDS

-1780 EKGLLKVLKAFQKL
+1780 EKGLLKVLKAFQRL
-1794 HSEFNMKFKAMWA
+1794 HSEFNLKFKAMWA

>member
-1 MATIDDG
+1 MATDG

-16 NVEEITSRSEADEKI
+16 SVEDISRSEEDQKI

-59 DSLLLQCFENTLLDY
+59 DSLLLQCFENSLLDF

-99 RFHVAFFEAHR
+99 RFHVAFFDAHR
-110 HLCIPQSVKTIN
+110 QLCIPQNVKSIN

-132 LIRHLQS
+132 IIRHLQS
-139 NLVSESIQ
+139 NLKSDDVQ
-147 VHCFSDL
+147 VHCFKDL
-154 GDQAFDDY
+154 YDQAFDDY
-162 LRNSAVYFMMCHDG
+162 LRNSAVYFLMCHDG
-176 SRSHTSTNHDG
+176 ARSHTTQDRDVS
-187 ADPRTQLRSVILH
+187 DPRTQLRSIIVH

-230 LSHTLDIELD
+230 LSHTLDPSLD
-240 EALKQSP
+240 ASPKQP
-247 DVSNSISSEE
+247 NDVSEPISSAE
-257 IKEVESKTSYLTERE
+257 IKELGTSTSNITERE
-272 RLTVLALSRLIKSS
+272 RLTILTLSRLIKLSS
-286 STAPQ
+286 ASSEVQ
-291 IPQFTHDLLVH
+291 RFTHDVLAH
-302 TALLHALPLSAR
+302 TALLHTLPLSAR
-314 SLQHTSSLDD
+314 SLQQIPATSDYQ
-324 LAEHL
+324 EHL
-329 SDFCN
+329 SSFCT
-334 QATEIVRSSAWNEHH
+334 QAAEILQSANWAEYHQGTG
-349 DDVED
+349 D
-354 NECDVADLFDG
+354 NECDVADSFDG

-370 VSKGLDLSKMPESMQ
+370 VSKGLDISSMPETMQ
-385 GKLNEL
+385 SKLQKLNEC
-391 NKSLKAVCHV
+391 LKAICNE
-401 SSEDTQFDAKKLD
+401 SSISDEANTRKSE
-414 ISSLDTPS
+414 ISSSNASSTTP
-422 TETTGN
+422 TGN
-428 MSVLPFSNPVFDQ
+428 SSVLPFSNPVFDQ
-441 HLKSIRLG
+441 HLSSIRLG
-449 IDDNASE
+449 IDDHASE
-456 ESSRPSARIFQEVSH
+456 ETSRPSARIFQEVSH

-481 KTQPVLS
+481 KNTPVLS

-505 MQKYAASLTNTVG
+505 MQKYAASLTNSVG

-531 AQSKVAQKTESKKSN
+531 AASKVAQKSENKKSIP
-546 VEPTK
+546 EP
-551 ADKTDKAESSKKG
+551 KTVDTSKKG
-564 GNPKGAKKNVKVSGK
+564 ALKGGKKNVKVSGK

-606 VILKSLSAETD
+606 IILKSLSAESD

-632 PKDKREIL
+632 PKDKREVL

-653 EIAIQSGKTTGE
+653 EIAIQSGKTNNQDPNGI
-665 DQSGVVAFIWHTA
+665 VAFIWHTA

-699 DSFGLPPVDIPK
+699 DTFGLPPVDIPK
-711 PTQDKALPFRF
+711 PAQDKSLPFRF
-722 ALPLQNADEVK
+722 ALPLQSAELVK
-733 NKLSGKAFQL
+733 NKLSSKAFQL

-759 SRVDFQPDGWQ
+759 SRVDFEPDGWQ

-775 GIDNNKSLF
+775 GIDDNKSLF

-900 QADDGVVWEQLLLL
+900 QAQDGVVWEQLLLL
-914 APCPIIALSATV
+914 APCPVIALSATV
-926 GNPDVFSDWLST
+926 GNPDVFSDWLAT
-938 TEKAMGIEFEMVRHP
+938 TEKAMGIDFEMVRHP

-960 KFYYNP
+960 KFYYEP
-966 PTKFLFDGLGQKKG
+966 PKKFLFDGLGQKKG

-989 TGFEYLHPVACLV
+989 TGFEYLHPVACLI

-1023 KAMKEH
+1023 KALKEH
-1029 SNDKYKLSA
+1029 SNDKYSLPA
-1038 ELDPSTALP
+1038 EVDPSKALP
-1047 NVIRKQ
+1047 DVIRKQ
-1053 DVLQWEAGLKKV
+1053 DVLAWEAGLKKV
-1065 LAAWMEDPSSPFN
+1065 LAAWMEDIESPFN
-1078 EVFKTLTGKA
+1078 AVFTTLTGKR
-1088 APKEDLYTP
+1088 PGKEELYAP
-1097 TAKRSGQREAQKVA
+1097 TAKRVGQGEAQEVQE
-1111 ADNFLPLLCRLH
+1111 DNFLPLLCRLH

-1138 RCEDICAKIHDDLKA
+1138 RCEDICAKIHDDLKE

-1160 TDPKWKNKI
+1160 TDPKWKAKI

-1177 DQERKGAKASKLSK
+1177 DQERKGAKASKVSK

-1204 ARDAADVDATGFEGF
+1204 ARDAADIDANGFEGF
-1219 DPLAPQEGYHFC
+1219 DPAAPQDGYHFC

-1236 QVSELADYMRELEW
+1236 QISELEDYMRELEW

-1336 LLGNVVFQNMEHEKV
+1336 LLGNVVFQNMQHEKV

-1384 NSKYAAT
+1384 NSKYAAS

-1396 LSQPRLHMGG
+1396 LSQPRLYMGG

-1420 IEYLRRQHLLDAK
+1420 IEYLRRQHLLDAN
-1433 GATLNF
+1433 GTTLNF

-1465 HRLCADIDND
+1465 HRLCADIDNNA
-1475 EENVVNTLMLVM
+1475 ESVVNTLMMVM

-1507 VKPSSSTVFL
+1507 VKPSSSMVFL
-1517 APLPEDAANV
+1517 PPLPEEAAQV
-1527 LNEHGKQTLDIF
+1527 LNEHGQQTLDIF

-1545 FVDQHVP
+1545 FVDQHVQE
-1552 KADDTLPLTARHV
+1552 ADDVLPLTARQV
-1565 GSSSAGPAS
+1565 GSPSIDSASG
-1574 ALEVSLPTTK
+1574 LGEVSLPSTK

-1598 FKSIRELCRS
+1598 FKSISELCRS

-1625 LSQDLDIPLNAYL
+1625 LSQDLDQPLNAYL

-1702 IEEAEDETVAVKE
+1702 LEEAEDETVAVKE
-1715 DGEAVPAPSE
+1715 DGEAVPTPSE
-1725 APKAMPTIAKK
+1725 APKAAMATITKK
-1736 TAKKA
+1736 KAKKA
-1741 DSWEDMADEE
+1741 ESWEDMADEE
-1751 EVIEKDF
+1751 EVIEKDY
-1758 NAATAKFEQLSFDS
+1758 NEAAAKLDELNFDS

-1780 EKGLLKVLKAFQKL
+1780 EKGLLKVLKAFQRL
-1794 HSEFNMKFKAMWA
+1794 HSEFNLKFKAMWA

>member
-1 MATIDDG
+1 MATDG

-16 NVEEITSRSEADEKI
+16 NVEDISRSEEDQKI

-59 DSLLLQCFENTLLDY
+59 DSLLLQCFENSLLDF

-99 RFHVAFFEAHR
+99 RFHVAFFDAHR
-110 HLCIPQSVKTIN
+110 QLCIPQNVKSIN

-132 LIRHLQS
+132 IIRHLQS
-139 NLVSESIQ
+139 NLKSDDVQ
-147 VHCFSDL
+147 VHCFKDL
-154 GDQAFDDY
+154 YDQAFDDY
-162 LRNSAVYFMMCHDG
+162 LRNSAVYFLMCHDG
-176 SRSHTSTNHDG
+176 ARSHTTQDRDVS
-187 ADPRTQLRSVILH
+187 DPRTQLRSIIVH

-230 LSHTLDIELD
+230 LSHTLDPSLD
-240 EALKQSP
+240 ASPKQPS
-247 DVSNSISSEE
+247 DVSEPISSAE
-257 IKEVESKTSYLTERE
+257 IKEIGTSTSNITERE
-272 RLTVLALSRLIKSS
+272 RLTVLTLSRLIKSS
-286 STAPQ
+286 SASLEVQ
-291 IPQFTHDLLVH
+291 QFAHDVLAH
-302 TALLHALPLSAR
+302 TALLHTLPLSAR
-314 SLQHTSSLDD
+314 SLQQIQAASDYQ
-324 LAEHL
+324 EHL
-329 SDFCN
+329 SSFCT
-334 QATEIVRSSAWNEHH
+334 QAAEILQSTNWAEYHQGTG
-349 DDVED
+349 D
-354 NECDVADLFDG
+354 NCDVADSFDG

-370 VSKGLDLSKMPESMQ
+370 VSKGLDISSMPETMQ
-385 GKLNEL
+385 SKLQKLNEC
-391 NKSLKAVCHV
+391 LKAICNE
-401 SSEDTQFDAKKLD
+401 SS
-414 ISSLDTPS
+414 ISDEANTRKSEIFSSNALSTTP
-422 TETTGN
+422 TGN
-428 MSVLPFSNPVFDQ
+428 PSVLPFSNPVFDQ
-441 HLKSIRLG
+441 HLTSIRLG
-449 IDDNASE
+449 IDDHASE
-456 ESSRPSARIFQEVSH
+456 ETSKPSARIFQEVSH

-481 KTQPVLS
+481 KNTPVLS

-505 MQKYAASLTNTVG
+505 MQKYAASLTNSVG

-531 AQSKVAQKTESKKSN
+531 AASKVAQKSENKKA
-546 VEPTK
+546 VPEP
-551 ADKTDKAESSKKG
+551 KTVDTSKKG
-564 GNPKGAKKNVKVSGK
+564 APKGGKKNVKVSGK

-606 VILKSLSAETD
+606 IILKSLSAESD

-632 PKDKREIL
+632 PKDKREVL

-653 EIAIQSGKTTGE
+653 EIAIQSGKTN
-665 DQSGVVAFIWHTA
+665 DQDPNGIVAFIWHTA

-699 DSFGLPPVDIPK
+699 DTFGLPPVDIPK
-711 PTQDKALPFRF
+711 PTQDKSLPFRF
-722 ALPLQNADEVK
+722 ALPLQSAELVK
-733 NKLSGKAFQL
+733 NKLSSKAFQL

-759 SRVDFQPDGWQ
+759 SRVDFEPDGWQ

-775 GIDNNKSLF
+775 GIDDNKSLF

-900 QADDGVVWEQLLLL
+900 QAQDGVVWEQLLLL
-914 APCPIIALSATV
+914 APCPVIALSATV
-926 GNPDVFSDWLST
+926 GNPDVFSDWLAT
-938 TEKAMGIEFEMVRHP
+938 TEKAMGIDFEMVRHP

-960 KFYYNP
+960 KFYYEP
-966 PTKFLFDGLGQKKG
+966 PKKFLFDGLGQKKG

-989 TGFEYLHPVACLV
+989 TGFEYLHPVACLI
-1002 NRSAGMPDD
+1002 NRAAGMPDD

-1023 KAMKEH
+1023 KALKEH
-1029 SNDKYKLSA
+1029 SNDKYSLPA
-1038 ELDPSTALP
+1038 EVDPSKALP
-1047 NVIRKQ
+1047 DVIRKQ
-1053 DVLQWEAGLKKV
+1053 DVLAWEAGLKKV
-1065 LAAWMEDPSSPFN
+1065 LAAWMEDTASPFN
-1078 EVFKTLTGKA
+1078 AVFTTLTGKR
-1088 APKEDLYTP
+1088 PGKEELYAP
-1097 TAKRSGQREAQKVA
+1097 TAKRAGQGEAQEVQE
-1111 ADNFLPLLCRLH
+1111 DNFLPLLCRLH

-1138 RCEDICAKIHDDLKA
+1138 RCEDICAKIHDDLKE

-1160 TDPKWKNKI
+1160 TDPKWKAKI

-1177 DQERKGAKASKLSK
+1177 EQERKGAKASKVSK

-1204 ARDAADVDATGFEGF
+1204 ARDAADIDANGFEGF
-1219 DPLAPQEGYHFC
+1219 DPAAPQDGYHFC

-1236 QVSELADYMRELEW
+1236 QISELEDYMRELEW

-1261 TRGVAVH
+1261 TRGIAVH

-1336 LLGNVVFQNMEHEKV
+1336 LLGNVVFQNMQHEKV

-1384 NSKYAAT
+1384 NSKYAAA

-1396 LSQPRLHMGG
+1396 LSQPRLYMGG

-1420 IEYLRRQHLLDAK
+1420 IEYLRRQHLLDAN
-1433 GATLNF
+1433 GTTLNF

-1465 HRLCADIDND
+1465 HRLCADIDNNA
-1475 EENVVNTLMLVM
+1475 ESVVNTLMLVM

-1507 VKPSSSTVFL
+1507 VKPSSSMVFL
-1517 APLPEDAANV
+1517 PPLPEEAAQV
-1527 LNEHGKQTLDIF
+1527 LNEHGQQTLDIF

-1545 FVDQHVP
+1545 FVDQHVQE
-1552 KADDTLPLTARHV
+1552 ADDVLPLTARQV
-1565 GSSSAGPAS
+1565 GSSSVDSAS
-1574 ALEVSLPTTK
+1574 GLDEVSLPSTK

-1598 FKSIRELCRS
+1598 FKSISELCRS

-1625 LSQDLDIPLNAYL
+1625 LSQDLDQPLNAYL

-1702 IEEAEDETVAVKE
+1702 LEEAEDETVAVKE

-1725 APKAMPTIAKK
+1725 APKAAMATITKK
-1736 TAKKA
+1736 KAKKA
-1741 DSWEDMADEE
+1741 ESWEDMADEE
-1751 EVIEKDF
+1751 EVIEKDY
-1758 NAATAKFEQLSFDS
+1758 NEAAAKLDELNFDS

-1780 EKGLLKVLKAFQKL
+1780 EKGLLKVLKAFQRL
-1794 HSEFNMKFKAMWA
+1794 HSEFNLKFKAMWA

>member
-1 MATIDDG
+1 MATDG

-16 NVEEITSRSEADEKI
+16 NVEDISRSEEDQKI

-59 DSLLLQCFENTLLDY
+59 DSLLLQCFENSLLDF

-99 RFHVAFFEAHR
+99 RFHVAFFDAHR
-110 HLCIPQSVKTIN
+110 QLCIPQNVKSIN

-132 LIRHLQS
+132 IIRHLQS
-139 NLVSESIQ
+139 NLKSDDVQ
-147 VHCFSDL
+147 VHCFKDL
-154 GDQAFDDY
+154 YDQAFDDY
-162 LRNSAVYFMMCHDG
+162 LRNSAVYFLMCHDG
-176 SRSHTSTNHDG
+176 ARSHTTQDRDVS
-187 ADPRTQLRSVILH
+187 DPRTQLRSIIVH

-230 LSHTLDIELD
+230 LSHTLDPSLD
-240 EALKQSP
+240 ASPKQPS
-247 DVSNSISSEE
+247 DVSEPISSAE
-257 IKEVESKTSYLTERE
+257 IKEIGTSTSNITERE
-272 RLTVLALSRLIKSS
+272 RLTVLTLSRLIKSS
-286 STAPQ
+286 SASLEVQ
-291 IPQFTHDLLVH
+291 QFAHDVLAH
-302 TALLHALPLSAR
+302 TALLHTLPLSAR
-314 SLQHTSSLDD
+314 SLQQIQAASDYQ
-324 LAEHL
+324 EHL
-329 SDFCN
+329 SSFCT
-334 QATEIVRSSAWNEHH
+334 QAAEILQSTNWAEYHQGTG
-349 DDVED
+349 D
-354 NECDVADLFDG
+354 NCDVADSFDG

-370 VSKGLDLSKMPESMQ
+370 VSKGLDISSMPETMQ
-385 GKLNEL
+385 SKLQKLNEC
-391 NKSLKAVCHV
+391 LKAICNE
-401 SSEDTQFDAKKLD
+401 SS
-414 ISSLDTPS
+414 ISDEANTRKSEIFSSNALSTTP
-422 TETTGN
+422 TGN
-428 MSVLPFSNPVFDQ
+428 PSVLPFSNPVFDQ
-441 HLKSIRLG
+441 HLTSIRLG
-449 IDDNASE
+449 IDDHASE
-456 ESSRPSARIFQEVSH
+456 ETSKPSARIFQEVSH

-481 KTQPVLS
+481 KNTPVLS

-505 MQKYAASLTNTVG
+505 MQKYAASLTNSVG

-531 AQSKVAQKTESKKSN
+531 AASKVAQKSENKKA
-546 VEPTK
+546 VPEP
-551 ADKTDKAESSKKG
+551 KTVDTSKKG
-564 GNPKGAKKNVKVSGK
+564 APKGGKKNVKVSGK

-606 VILKSLSAETD
+606 IILKSLSAESD

-632 PKDKREIL
+632 PKDKREVL

-653 EIAIQSGKTTGE
+653 EIAIQSGKTN
-665 DQSGVVAFIWHTA
+665 DQDPNGIVAFIWHTA

-699 DSFGLPPVDIPK
+699 DTFGLPPVDIPK
-711 PTQDKALPFRF
+711 PTQDKSLPFRF
-722 ALPLQNADEVK
+722 ALPLQSAELVK
-733 NKLSGKAFQL
+733 NKLSSKAFQL

-759 SRVDFQPDGWQ
+759 SRVDFEPDGWQ

-775 GIDNNKSLF
+775 GIDDNKSLF

-900 QADDGVVWEQLLLL
+900 QAQDGVVWEQLLLL
-914 APCPIIALSATV
+914 APCPVIALSATV
-926 GNPDVFSDWLST
+926 GNPDVFSDWLAT
-938 TEKAMGIEFEMVRHP
+938 TEKAMGIDFEMVRHP

-960 KFYYNP
+960 KFYYEP
-966 PTKFLFDGLGQKKG
+966 PKKFLFDGLGQKKG

-989 TGFEYLHPVACLV
+989 TGFEYLHPVACLI
-1002 NRSAGMPDD
+1002 NRAAGMPDD

-1023 KAMKEH
+1023 KALKEH
-1029 SNDKYKLSA
+1029 SNDKYSLPA
-1038 ELDPSTALP
+1038 EVDPSKALP
-1047 NVIRKQ
+1047 DVIRKQ
-1053 DVLQWEAGLKKV
+1053 DVLAWEAGLKKI
-1065 LAAWMEDPSSPFN
+1065 LAAWMEDTASPFN
-1078 EVFKTLTGKA
+1078 AVFTTLTGKR
-1088 APKEDLYTP
+1088 PGKEELYAP
-1097 TAKRSGQREAQKVA
+1097 TAKRAGQGEAQEVQE
-1111 ADNFLPLLCRLH
+1111 DNFLPLLCRLH

-1138 RCEDICAKIHDDLKA
+1138 RCEDICAKIHDDLKE

-1160 TDPKWKNKI
+1160 TDPKWKAKI

-1177 DQERKGAKASKLSK
+1177 EQERKGAKASKVSK

-1204 ARDAADVDATGFEGF
+1204 ARDAADIDANGFEGF
-1219 DPLAPQEGYHFC
+1219 DPAAPQDGYHFC

-1236 QVSELADYMRELEW
+1236 QISELEDYMRELEW

-1261 TRGVAVH
+1261 TRGIAVH

-1336 LLGNVVFQNMEHEKV
+1336 LLGNVVFQNMQHEKV

-1384 NSKYAAT
+1384 NSKYAAA

-1396 LSQPRLHMGG
+1396 LSQPRLYMGG

-1420 IEYLRRQHLLDAK
+1420 IEYLRRQHLLDAN
-1433 GATLNF
+1433 GTTLNF

-1465 HRLCADIDND
+1465 HRLCADIDNNA
-1475 EENVVNTLMLVM
+1475 ESVVNTLMLVM

-1507 VKPSSSTVFL
+1507 VKPSSSMVFL
-1517 APLPEDAANV
+1517 PPLPEEAAQV
-1527 LNEHGKQTLDIF
+1527 LNEHGQQTLDIF

-1545 FVDQHVP
+1545 FVDQHVQE
-1552 KADDTLPLTARHV
+1552 ADDVLPLTARQV
-1565 GSSSAGPAS
+1565 GSSSVDSAS
-1574 ALEVSLPTTK
+1574 GLDEVSLPSTK

-1598 FKSIRELCRS
+1598 FKSISELCRS

-1625 LSQDLDIPLNAYL
+1625 LSQDLDQPLNAYL

-1702 IEEAEDETVAVKE
+1702 LEEAEDETVAVKE

-1725 APKAMPTIAKK
+1725 APKAAMATITKK
-1736 TAKKA
+1736 KAKKA
-1741 DSWEDMADEE
+1741 ESWEDMADEE
-1751 EVIEKDF
+1751 EVIEKDY
-1758 NAATAKFEQLSFDS
+1758 NEAAAKLDELNFDS

-1780 EKGLLKVLKAFQKL
+1780 EKGLLKVLKAFQRL
-1794 HSEFNMKFKAMWA
+1794 HSEFNLKFKAMWA